1 MSYTAIEFEVDAP
14 VARITFN
21 RPDKRNALNHDLLG
35 DLVDALDEVADD
47 DSVKVAI
54 IRANGPAFS
63 AGFDLDGSPYI
74 SIPEGEESWNVL
86 SGHKHQRKIRGI
98 YEAIWDNPKV
108 VIAQV
113 HGHCLAGGMY
123 LSMLCDL
130 VVAADDAQIGEPF
143 MRMGG
148 ASSMPFWNWL
158 VGPRR
163 ANDMLFTGRV
173 LSGKEAEEWG
183 LVTRSVSPDQLESTV
198 EEMAA
203 SIAEAPLS
211 GLVTKKE
218 MWHTQADMLGWGAQ
232 FRYTTSLNSWLR
244 MANPVPQ
251 EEGES
256 PMRSFMRQRKER
268 IDRGEPTDY

>member
-1 MSYTAIEFEVDAP
+1 MPYTAIEFDIDGP
-14 VARITFN
+14 VATITFN
-21 RPDKRNALNHDLLG
+21 RPDKRNALNHALLG
-35 DLVDALDEVADD
+35 DLVDALEVVADD
-47 DSVKVAI
+47 DALKVAV

-74 SIPEGEESWNVL
+74 SLPEGEDSWNLV
-86 SGHKHQRKIRGI
+86 SGHKHQRKIRGL

-130 VVAADDAQIGEPF
+130 VVAADDAMIGEPF

-148 ASSMPFWNWL
+148 ASSMPFWSYL

-183 LVTRSVSPDQLESTV
+183 LVTRSVPADQLESTV
-198 EEMAA
+198 REMAG

-211 GLVTKKE
+211 GLLIKKE

-251 EEGES
+251 EGES
-256 PMRSFMRQRKER
+256 GMRTFMRERKQRQA
-268 IDRGEPTDY
+268 RGESTDY